1 MLIMLTIQFVPQRD
15 AKNERKVHLLGRSEV
30 VKVGGLNAQD
40 WQNWK
45 KTLSTGASVV
55 AGSLAWKVR
64 KGKG

>member
-45 KTLSTGASVV
+45 KTLSTG
-55 AGSLAWKVR
+55 SL
-64 KGKG
+64 